1 MYNNVHMTNGLIL
14 DPFSIHA
21 TGIMR
26 AHTGVKSMNPSGG
39 KSTKLFDGLHGE
51 ARFKQAFINCCH
63 FAESM
68 TVVGP
73 VAQLV
78 WDKESSSV
86 IENAVRWQAS
96 MMNSGNGNVFQQFE
110 EYCQNQGWSNIPEET
125 WKGEKA
131 YLLNVLPD
139 LSLKKNLIGD
149 EAWMSDYHSRL
160 NYFLYNERYGIGAT
174 TRDLAEVNGLSR
186 TDAMVQAGSPVLG
199 LMAVTF
205 TFKKPTGSMS
215 TTELVNLGSWP
226 PVTFL
231 IPSLLPASATIQD
244 RGAYEMRARITNRQP
259 SISSYRISL
268 GPNDDSGTIV
278 PFGQPYRLS
287 SVPKEGKRPDILRS
301 LSDVFKALWSQ
312 AAQYSAW
319 NMTIPWEAADA
330 NGNVLQKQI
339 GDMSLDPL
347 GAGRRIRGHNR
358 YMSKYDIDNFSMIW
372 EEGSNNDNR
381 LVGWNLDGINK
392 GAWNR
397 QMRSGFSGKTENIFV
412 LPSYFTERTGENLY
426 PVALA
431 LARFGMVEDA
441 GIEDFLDG
449 GILSSVQPANHLEE
463 NSVAGNRTR
472 SFTDLM
478 TETIQGTVKDVNTRG
493 AIPVHR
499 VEAEIAFDEEGDPTV
514 FGLVMN
520 GSAKALMRKHNDAI
534 LDPAERDELLKE
546 VDRLGNFQFLD
557 AICSKNTKDL
567 TDTFKAV
574 KAKGISTPGTKAAAL
589 LDDELAID
597 LFGSDST
604 DGMLE

>member
-1 MYNNVHMTNGLIL
+1 MSNVHMTNGLIL

-26 AHTGVKSMNPSGG
+26 AHTGVKTIAPTGG

-78 WDKESSSV
+78 WDKSSSSV
-86 IENAVRWQAS
+86 IENAIRWQAS
-96 MMNSGNGNVFQQFE
+96 MANFGNGDVFQQFE
-110 EYCQNQGWSNIPEET
+110 EYCRNHNWTNIPDET
-125 WKGEKA
+125 WKGEKD

-139 LSLKKNLIGD
+139 LTLRETVSD
-149 EAWMSDYHSRL
+149 DDAWMSDYHSRL
-160 NYFLYNERYGIGAT
+160 NYFLYNEKYGVGARS
-174 TRDLAEVNGLSR
+174 RDLAEANGLSR
-186 TDAMVQAGSPVLG
+186 EDALVQAGSPVLG
-199 LMAVTF
+199 LMAITF
-205 TFKKPTGSMS
+205 TFKKPAGFMG

-231 IPSLLPASATIQD
+231 IPSLLPAAATIQD
-244 RGAYEMRARITNRQP
+244 RAAYEMRSQITNRQP
-259 SISSYRISL
+259 AVSSYRISL
-268 GPNDDSGTIV
+268 GQNTSEDNTII
-278 PFGQPYRLS
+278 PFGQPFRLS
-287 SVPKEGKRPDILRS
+287 SVPKRGKRPDILRS

-319 NMTIPWEAADA
+319 NMTVPWEVADV
-330 NGNVLQKQI
+330 NGNIVQKQI

-358 YMSKYDIDNFSMIW
+358 YMGKYDLDNFSMIW
-372 EEGSNNDNR
+372 EEGANHDNR
-381 LVGWNLDGINK
+381 LVGWNLDGVDK
-392 GAWNR
+392 SVWNR
-397 QMRSGFSGKTENIFV
+397 QLRAGFSGKTENIFV
-412 LPSYFTERTGENLY
+412 LPSYFTEQTGENLY
-426 PVALA
+426 PIALG
-431 LARFGMVEDA
+431 LVRFGMVNGA

-449 GILSSVQPANHLEE
+449 GILSSVEPANHLEE
-463 NSVAGNRTR
+463 DSVAGGRSR
-472 SFTDLM
+472 SFVDLM
-478 TETIQGTVKDVNTRG
+478 TETVQGTIKDAKSRG

-499 VEAEIAFDEEGDPTV
+499 VEAEISFDEEGDPTV

-520 GSAKALMRKHNDAI
+520 QGAKQLMIKHKDAP
-534 LDPAERDELLKE
+534 LSPADRDELLEE

-574 KAKGISTPGTKAAAL
+574 KAKGISKPGSKAAAL